1 MSLCQRAYHG
11 VAFAPATGTPS
22 AIAFYVGVPAKG
34 NEPAQVWTFE
44 AED

>member
-1 MSLCQRAYHG
+1 
-11 VAFAPATGTPS
+11 
-22 AIAFYVGVPAKG
+22 VPAKG